1 MLATAFTL
9 LGTAVSWLELLAF
22 VLALANIA
30 CNVAEIHWGWPLT
43 IVASLLYAWLFYAS
57 KLYGEAGVNVF
68 FAATGVWG
76 WWQWLRGHRGDSVAA
91 LRIAQ
96 LDLRGLL
103 WCVSGFAL
111 AWLLLALLLRSV
123 TDSNVP
129 WADGLVTAGSL
140 VGTILLGRKF
150 IENWP
155 VWLAVNAASVALF
168 AYKGLHL
175 TVVLYV
181 IFFLLAIW
189 GWLGM
194 AEANGRRQTWHAGRQ
209 NCHAGTQHLSLR
221 TGSAIQCWRNTG
233 SRIKSGMTNLRI
245 AMTNVRIAM
254 TNSRQQ

>member
-1 MLATAFTL
+1 MLQTAFTL

-43 IVASLLYAWLFYAS
+43 IVASLLYAWLFYES
-57 KLYGEAGVNVF
+57 KLYGEAGVNTF
-68 FAATGVWG
+68 FAVTGVWG
-76 WWQWLRGHRGDSVAA
+76 WWQWLRGHRGDSGAA

-111 AWLLLALLLRSV
+111 AWLLLGLLLRGV
-123 TDSNVP
+123 TDSDVP

-140 VGTILLGRKF
+140 IGTLLLGRKF

-175 TVVLYV
+175 TVLLYV

-189 GWLGM
+189 GWLGWQKRM
-194 AEANGRRQTWHAGRQ
+194 AGAKLGMPGAKIVMPGPCICHCGLDPQSSAGV
-209 NCHAGTQHLSLR
+209 TLDP
-221 TGSAIQCWRNTG
+221 GSSPG
-233 SRIKSGMTNLRI
+233 
-245 AMTNVRIAM
+245 
-254 TNSRQQ
+254 